1 MANVLVVGLGGF
13 LGAALRHLLAGA
25 LNARVPAFPAG
36 TLAVNV
42 LGCFAIGALLGA
54 LDARPDAHPA
64 WRLFL
69 AAGVLGGF
77 TTFSAF
83 GHETLE
89 LLRAARYGAALA
101 SVAGNVLLGL
111 LAVVAGRALTG

>member
-1 MANVLVVGLGGF
+1 MGNVLVVGLGGF
-13 LGAALRHLLAGA
+13 LGSALRYTLARLLYTRAPG
-25 LNARVPAFPAG
+25 FPLG

-42 LGCFAIGALLGA
+42 LGCLAIGLVLGA
-54 LDARPDAHPA
+54 LDARADAHPW

-83 GHETLE
+83 GYETVE
-89 LLRAARYGAALA
+89 LLRAARYGSAFV
-101 SVAGNVLLGL
+101 SVVGNVGLGL